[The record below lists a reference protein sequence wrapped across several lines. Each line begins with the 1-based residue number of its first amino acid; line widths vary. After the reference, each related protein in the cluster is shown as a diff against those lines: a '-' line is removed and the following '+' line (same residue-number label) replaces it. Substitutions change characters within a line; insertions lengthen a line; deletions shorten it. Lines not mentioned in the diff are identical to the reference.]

1 MLTGGQPF
9 AAASTEEI
17 RRRHQEARPIPPS
30 ARVQG
35 LSRGFDA
42 VFTKLTFREPLLRY
56 RSAADLLEDLDRLE
70 NGDTAVAE
78 RELKKITRRAQ
89 ATPPDPGFRRRRSP
103 RRRS

>member
-1 MLTGGQPF
+1 VP
-9 AAASTEEI
+9 
-17 RRRHQEARPIPPS
+17 
-30 ARVQG
+30 G

-70 NGDTAVAE
+70 NGDMAVAE
-78 RELKKITRRAQ
+78 RELKKATRRAQ
-89 ATPPDPGFRRRRSP
+89 VKPPDRGLRRRRPP